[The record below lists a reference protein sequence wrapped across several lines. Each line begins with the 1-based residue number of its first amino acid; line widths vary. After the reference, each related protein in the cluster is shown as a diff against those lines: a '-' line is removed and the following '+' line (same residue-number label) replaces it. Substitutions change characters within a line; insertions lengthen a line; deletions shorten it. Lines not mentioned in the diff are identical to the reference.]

1 MVRTNPIQQQSNKVA
16 INAAAPRRTQAQ
28 AETGAGRGWLAGL
41 CLTVA
46 LASGC
51 HSGWSSDSC
60 DSYLLCVSATS
71 PLSFSEQLGLYGQD
85 GSCWKSL
92 DPEQCAKSCKAG
104 LKALAATTSVKECH
118 PSAAMTTDPGNN
130 GDPTG
135 YVFNWSFGPKN
146 EFYNGAQQDP
156 MLSGRDPLSGQW
168 RCTRDDGNPNPSDSV
183 RHMAEP
189 NDSPDTAVNLP
200 YPLPVDPV
208 SVNLSSYEICPDQTA
223 SERPDADVYKF
234 KVDSAMKVVAEIKYA
249 VVSGDLDITLFK
261 EFVDT
266 KTGLESPLRIADDRT
281 ARDNACLEVP
291 TLPPGTYYLVVH
303 GGFHQAKPSQ
313 FDLNRYQIRVFGA
326 VASNYN
332 CP

>member
-1 MVRTNPIQQQSNKVA
+1 MVRNSPIQQQSNKVA
-16 INAAAPRRTQAQ
+16 NQAASR
-28 AETGAGRGWLAGL
+28 WLAGL
-41 CLTVA
+41 GLLVA

-92 DPEQCAKSCKAG
+92 EPEQCAKSCKAG
-104 LKALAATTSVKECH
+104 LKALAATNSAKECH
-118 PSAAMTTDPGNN
+118 PSSAMPTDPGNT

-146 EFYNGAQQDP
+146 EFYKGAQQDP

-168 RCTRDDGNPNPSDSV
+168 RCTRDDGNPNPSDNV

-189 NDSPDTAVNLP
+189 NDSPDTAVGVS
-200 YPLPVDPV
+200 YPVDPV
-208 SVNLSSYEICPDQTA
+208 SVNLSAYEICPDQSA
-223 SERPDADVYKF
+223 SDRPDADVYKF
-234 KVDSAMKVVAEIKYA
+234 RVDSAMKVVAEIKYA
-249 VVSGDLDITLFK
+249 VSRGDLDITLFK

-303 GGFHQAKPSQ
+303 GGFHQDKPTQ
-313 FDLNRYQIRVFGA
+313 RDLNRYQIRIFGT

>member
-118 PSAAMTTDPGNN
+118 PSAAMTT
-130 GDPTG
+130 
-135 YVFNWSFGPKN
+135 PK
-146 EFYNGAQQDP
+146 P
-156 MLSGRDPLSGQW
+156 MP
-168 RCTRDDGNPNPSDSV
+168 
-183 RHMAEP
+183 
-189 NDSPDTAVNLP
+189 
-200 YPLPVDPV
+200 
-208 SVNLSSYEICPDQTA
+208 
-223 SERPDADVYKF
+223 
-234 KVDSAMKVVAEIKYA
+234 
-249 VVSGDLDITLFK
+249 
-261 EFVDT
+261 
-266 KTGLESPLRIADDRT
+266 
-281 ARDNACLEVP
+281 
-291 TLPPGTYYLVVH
+291 
-303 GGFHQAKPSQ
+303 
-313 FDLNRYQIRVFGA
+313 
-326 VASNYN
+326 
-332 CP
+332 